1 MDVGLGFY
9 VEFTRQ
15 EALDYISQ
23 REERIKKYDKSL
35 LFFVPN
41 AAFLKVVKILFVALR
56 CCLLLGEFKENIV
69 VLSYLM
75 NELSGRMH
83 YNAECGLLYKW
94 WFLVLQTTRRVYW
107 CYYADQRAHQTGKF
121 EFFSRFVKVV
131 HCLMR
136 LDLTRK
142 PLYRCIRKSYH

>member
-1 MDVGLGFY
+1 MWSSPG
-9 VEFTRQ
+9 
-15 EALDYISQ
+15 
-23 REERIKKYDKSL
+23 KKLLTIFHKGRKELKSIINL
-35 LFFVPN
+35 CSFFVPN

-121 EFFSRFVKVV
+121 EFFSRFVRVV

-142 PLYRCIRKSYH
+142 PLCSNSASDV